1 MVPFLKSAHASDSV
15 HCSVEGGALY
25 GQPIRYRMV
34 LIGDFCM
41 NATDTVNEY
50 LLIAH

>member
-1 MVPFLKSAHASDSV
+1 MLCGHTF
-15 HCSVEGGALY
+15 
-25 GQPIRYRMV
+25 RYRMV
-34 LIGDFCM
+34 LAGKFCM